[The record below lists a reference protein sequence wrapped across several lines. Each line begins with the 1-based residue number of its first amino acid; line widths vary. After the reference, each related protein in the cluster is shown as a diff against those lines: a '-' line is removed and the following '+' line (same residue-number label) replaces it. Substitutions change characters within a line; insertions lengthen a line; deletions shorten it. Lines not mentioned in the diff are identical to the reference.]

1 MFKAAIFLIGLSV
14 SEHGVCAT
22 PLTKS
27 EEFDISGN
35 ELIRNPETAFPTTYQ
50 ILKNDANALYAVWV
64 SGIAGQPIAAL
75 VVLDKTSGSLR
86 EATVSTDTRFNSSDT
101 VTCKK
106 MPQ

>member
-1 MFKAAIFLIGLSV
+1 MFKAAVFLVALSV
-14 SEHGVCAT
+14 SEHWVCAT

-64 SGIAGQPIAAL
+64 SGITGQPIAAL

-86 EATVSTDTRFNSSDT
+86 EATVSTDSRFNSSDT
-101 VTCKK
+101 VTCKNV
-106 MPQ
+106 PD

>member
-1 MFKAAIFLIGLSV
+1 MFKTAVLLVALSV
-14 SEHGVCAT
+14 SEHWVCAT

-35 ELIRNPETAFPTTYQ
+35 ELIRNPGTELPTIFQ
-50 ILKNDANALYAVWV
+50 VLKNDADAVYAVWV

-86 EATVSTDTRFNSSDT
+86 EATVSTDSRFNSSDT

-106 MPQ
+106 KPQ

>member
-1 MFKAAIFLIGLSV
+1 MFKAAVFLVALSV
-14 SEHGVCAT
+14 SEHWVCAT

-35 ELIRNPETAFPTTYQ
+35 ELIRNPGTALPTTYQ
-50 ILKNDANALYAVWV
+50 ILKNDANALDAVWV
-64 SGIAGQPIAAL
+64 FWNYGATNRGLI
-75 VVLDKTSGSLR
+75 VLDKTSGSLR
-86 EATVSTDTRFNSSDT
+86 EATVSTDSRFNSSDT

>member
-1 MFKAAIFLIGLSV
+1 MFKTTVFLVALSV
-14 SEHGVCAT
+14 SEHWVCAT

-35 ELIRNPETAFPTTYQ
+35 ELIRNPGTALPTTYQ
-50 ILKNDANALYAVWV
+50 ILKNDANALHAVWV

-75 VVLDKTSGSLR
+75 VVLDKTSGLLR
-86 EATVSTDTRFNSSDT
+86 EATVSTDSRFNSGDT

-106 MPQ
+106 TPQ